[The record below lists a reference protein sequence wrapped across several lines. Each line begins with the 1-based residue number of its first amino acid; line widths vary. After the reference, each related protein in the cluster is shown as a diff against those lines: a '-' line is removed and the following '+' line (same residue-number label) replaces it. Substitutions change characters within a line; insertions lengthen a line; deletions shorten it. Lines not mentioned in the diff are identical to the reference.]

1 MPCAY
6 KALSSVLEIKG
17 RHWMQI
23 LRSSALVAVSAGH
36 ALSLERKER
45 ARWIGINLERQP
57 GGGDLKAILLM

>member
-1 MPCAY
+1 
-6 KALSSVLEIKG
+6 
-17 RHWMQI
+17 MQI
-23 LRSSALVAVSAGH
+23 LRSSALVALVAVSAGH